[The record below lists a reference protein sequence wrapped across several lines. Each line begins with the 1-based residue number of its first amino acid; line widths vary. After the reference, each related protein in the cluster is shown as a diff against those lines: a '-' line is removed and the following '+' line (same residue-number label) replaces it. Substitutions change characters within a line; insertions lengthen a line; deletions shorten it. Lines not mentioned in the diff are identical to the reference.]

1 MTASRLITSMALAA
15 WAVAARPSAAQEE
28 EAATSKDPAIDEA
41 VGHFKKGVAFFNEED
56 YGAALVE
63 FLKSYELHANWAL
76 RYNIGICYMETGK
89 IVEALDA
96 FTAYLEEGKGSVPG
110 DRRSEV
116 EALIEEIEGKIGRV
130 DVACSEDGAT
140 VVVDDFIEA
149 TTPLEKPLTL
159 TAGIHTIVVKKPGF
173 EPFRKEFTLVSGE
186 TRTLTIELAA
196 VAAAPPPVAQPPVEA
211 AAPDAGAGHEPVAK
225 PPPKAVKPKR
235 WLWAGLGAGAALAAA
250 AAVTGGLA
258 LKKRNDMRDAAG
270 ACDATMTRS
279 DCPDAYAYQDEARS
293 LVIAT
298 NVLWGVAGAAA
309 LTGLVLFIVDKPKPA
324 GEGSGPPG
332 PPGSS
337 KKGQASLVIAP
348 MLPGTGHEGA
358 GFQALFRF

>member
-1 MTASRLITSMALAA
+1 MTASRLITITALAA
-15 WAVAARPSAAQEE
+15 LAAAEQPIGAE
-28 EAATSKDPAIDEA
+28 EAAASKDPAIDEA
-41 VGHFKKGVAFFNEED
+41 VAHFKKGVAFFNEED

-96 FTAYLEEGKGSVPG
+96 FTAYLEEGKEGVPAA
-110 DRRSEV
+110 RRSEV
-116 EALIEEIEGKIGRV
+116 ASLIEEIEAKIGRV
-130 DVACSEDGAT
+130 DIACSEDGAA
-140 VVVDDFIEA
+140 VFVDDFIES
-149 TTPLEKPLTL
+149 TTPLEKPVTL

-173 EPFRKEFTLVSGE
+173 EPFRKEFTLVGGE
-186 TRTLTIELAA
+186 TRTLTIELEA
-196 VAAAPPPVAQPPVEA
+196 VAAAQPPAAQPPVEA
-211 AAPDAGAGHEPVAK
+211 AATDAGGGPSPVDQ
-225 PPPKAVKPKR
+225 PPPKTVKPKR
-235 WLWAGLGAGAALAAA
+235 WLWAGLGSGAALAAA

-279 DCPDAYAYQDEARS
+279 DCPDAYAYRDEARS

-324 GEGSGPPG
+324 GEGSGSPAPPKT
-332 PPGSS
+332 S
-337 KKGQASLVIAP
+337 KNGRAPIVIAP
-348 MLPGTGHEGA
+348 MLPGAGPAGA